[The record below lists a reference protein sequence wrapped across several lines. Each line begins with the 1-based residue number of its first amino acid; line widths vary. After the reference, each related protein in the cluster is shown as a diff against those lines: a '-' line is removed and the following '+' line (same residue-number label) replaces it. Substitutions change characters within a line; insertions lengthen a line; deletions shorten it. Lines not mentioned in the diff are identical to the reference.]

1 MVQSFMHTGY
11 FADAG
16 TPGRFLDAHWYTLA
30 FRASR
35 WGRSRPCTNERKYLV
50 ARRGIEF
57 GAAVELGARVSIGR
71 GARVGEG
78 AYLED
83 TLIERG
89 ADRKPGERLVGVI
102 RLASGATA
110 IR

>member
-1 MVQSFMHTGY
+1 MHTGY

-16 TPGRFLDAHWYTLA
+16 TPGRFLDAHWHTLTSEHPA
-30 FRASR
+30 GTGHGPAQ
-35 WGRSRPCTNERKYLV
+35 
-50 ARRGIEF
+50 ARGSTWWLEDGIEF

-71 GARVGEG
+71 GAKVGEG

-83 TLIERG
+83 TLVERG
-89 ADRKPGERLVGVI
+89 AVVEPGERLVGVI